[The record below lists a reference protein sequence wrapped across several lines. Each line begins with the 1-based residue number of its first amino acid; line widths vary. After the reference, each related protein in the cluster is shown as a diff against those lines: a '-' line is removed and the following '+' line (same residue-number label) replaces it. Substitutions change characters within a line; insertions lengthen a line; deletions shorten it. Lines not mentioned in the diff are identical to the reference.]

1 MTGPTMSDSLIS
13 TIEDEALR
21 SGIRRGMVFLAA
33 GATIAPG
40 MHAIAKGVGGTLSS
54 GQITWARFFF
64 QLIFLLPVVLIS
76 CRGRLPRPTIA
87 HGVRGLLLVLGTLA
101 FFWAVTFMP
110 LADSTAIFFVEPLIL
125 TLMSA
130 VFLGERIGWRRILAV
145 LVGFMGALIVI
156 RPSFQTVGLPALL
169 PLVAAICFALY
180 LTITRRM
187 AKRENAQ
194 AMQFW
199 VCLFGML
206 ILSALM
212 ATSPQI
218 GWDVMQPSWPTMEA
232 WGWLVGLGVIATIA
246 HMLAICAFQ
255 LAPASVLAPFQ
266 YLEILGA
273 TLLGAVIFGDLPD
286 AMTGLGIAIIISSGL
301 YVFYR
306 EQQVG
311 ANPPPTA
318 G

>member
-1 MTGPTMSDSLIS
+1 MPETLTSVVEVEP
-13 TIEDEALR
+13 LR
-21 SGIRRGMVFLAA
+21 SSVRRGMIFLAA

-40 MHAIAKGVGGTLSS
+40 MHAIAKGLGDSMSS

-64 QLIFLLPVVLIS
+64 QLVFLLPVVLIGH
-76 CRGRLPRPTIA
+76 RGGLPRPTIS
-87 HGVRGLLLVLGTLA
+87 HGVRGLLLVLATLA

-125 TLMSA
+125 TMMSA
-130 VFLGERIGWRRILAV
+130 VFLGERIGWRRVLAV
-145 LVGFMGALIVI
+145 SVGFIGALIVI
-156 RPSFQTVGLPALL
+156 RPSFKTFGLPALL
-169 PLVAAICFALY
+169 PLLAAFCFALY
-180 LTITRRM
+180 LTMTRRL
-187 AKRENAQ
+187 AKTESAQ

-199 VCLFGML
+199 ACLFGML

-212 ATSPQI
+212 AASKQI
-218 GWDVMQPSWPTMEA
+218 GWDVTQPSWPTIEA
-232 WGWLVGLGVIATIA
+232 WGWLACLGVIATIA
-246 HMLAICAFQ
+246 HMLAIRAFQ

-273 TLLGAVIFGDLPD
+273 TLLGAIIFGDLPD
-286 AMTGLGIAIIISSGL
+286 GLTGLGIAIIVGAGL

-306 EQQVG
+306 EQQAG
-311 ANPPPTA
+311 TNPPPSE